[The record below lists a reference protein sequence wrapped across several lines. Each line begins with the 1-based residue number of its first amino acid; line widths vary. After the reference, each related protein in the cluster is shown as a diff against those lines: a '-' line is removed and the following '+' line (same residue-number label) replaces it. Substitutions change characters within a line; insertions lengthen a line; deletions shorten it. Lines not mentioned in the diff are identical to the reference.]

1 MLRVKEIKKTYP
13 GFELSLDLEVP
24 AGRITGLIGQNGA
37 GKSTL
42 YKCILQLCYPDSG
55 KVELFGKDL
64 SEINETDKQQIGVV
78 LAESQFSSYLT
89 IEDVIRIMKCMYEE
103 FNENDFRNKC
113 QQFSLDTRK
122 KIKELSTGMKAK
134 LNVLLALSHKAKLLL
149 LDEPTVGLDVLAR
162 DDVLNMIR
170 EYMAEDEDR
179 AVLISS
185 HISSDLETLCDDF
198 YMIHDG
204 KIIMHEDTDRL
215 LSDYAIIKVSEEEY
229 EKLDKKYL
237 LKVKKEG
244 FGYRC
249 LSDQRE
255 FYLNNYPELV
265 IERSGIDELIE
276 LMLRGE

>member
-1 MLRVKEIKKTYP
+1 
-13 GFELSLDLEVP
+13 
-24 AGRITGLIGQNGA
+24 
-37 GKSTL
+37 
-42 YKCILQLCYPDSG
+42 
-55 KVELFGKDL
+55 
-64 SEINETDKQQIGVV
+64 
-78 LAESQFSSYLT
+78 SYLT

-162 DDVLNMIR
+162 DDVLGMIR

-215 LSDYAIIKVSEEEY
+215 LSDYAIIKVSDEEY